1 MMKIAG
7 ALLIVG
13 AMCFVGAAKYSDC
26 KNCCYE
32 LKQMISILELLEGEI
47 STRRSPVN
55 TIIERIKNCFDGAAQ
70 SFASQLAELMPMLGE
85 TDFCSMWKDAA
96 SRSFSSVPQDCLS
109 EFVAVGASFGKYT
122 VNIQCEA
129 IGRCAE
135 QLSRRYTQLQP
146 ELADKRKLYLAL
158 YGGAGLIM
166 AIALI

>member
-1 MMKIAG
+1 MKIAG
-7 ALLIVG
+7 MFLVVG
-13 AMCFVGAAKYSDC
+13 AMCFVGVTKYCDC
-26 KNCCYE
+26 KKCCYE

-55 TIIERIKNCFDGAAQ
+55 TIIERMKNCFDGAAQ
-70 SFASQLAELMPMLGE
+70 SFASQLSELMPMLGE
-85 TDFCSMWKDAA
+85 TDFCSMWKESAYNA
-96 SRSFSSVPQDCLS
+96 FSSVPQDCLS
-109 EFVAVGASFGKYT
+109 EFVAVGASLGKYT

-129 IGRCAE
+129 IGRCTE
-135 QLSRRYTQLQP
+135 QLRRRYTELQP